1 MTGRPPAPAPA
12 RAAAPA
18 PADGSPGPVP
28 GQVLLHPTVL
38 VAVAVLVVNDHVL
51 KPRFGNAVTGKVSDV
66 AGLFFFPLVL
76 LALLEWSR
84 WLCRRVRWRYG
95 RGEALAAV
103 SITGAGFVA
112 VKLVP
117 MVGTAYVVVISGFRW
132 MGESAVALASGEGM
146 ASLTQVQ
153 LAPDG
158 SDVVALPVLLVSY
171 LVAARSPRWHLAA
184 ASSGAA
190 SGALAGG
197 GFGR

>member
-1 MTGRPPAPAPA
+1 M
-12 RAAAPA
+12 PA
-18 PADGSPGPVP
+18 PADDPSGPVP

-51 KPRFGNAVTGKVSDV
+51 KPRFGNAVTGKLSDV

-76 LALLEWSR
+76 LAVLEWSR
-84 WLCRRVRWRYG
+84 WLGRRDRWRYG
-95 RGEALAAV
+95 RREARAAV
-103 SITGAGFVA
+103 GITSAGFAA

-117 MVGTAYVVVISGFRW
+117 MVGSAYVAVLARLRW

-146 ASLTQVQ
+146 ASLTPVQ
-153 LAPDG
+153 LVPDG
-158 SDVVALPVLLVSY
+158 SDVVALPVVVVSY
-171 LVAARSPRWHLAA
+171 LVAARSSRWHLAA
-184 ASSGAA
+184 ASPGAA